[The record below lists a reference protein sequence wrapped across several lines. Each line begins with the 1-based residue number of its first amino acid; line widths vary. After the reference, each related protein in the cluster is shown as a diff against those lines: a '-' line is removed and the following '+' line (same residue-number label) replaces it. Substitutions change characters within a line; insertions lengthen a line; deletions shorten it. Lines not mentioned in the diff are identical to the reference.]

1 MTWSLTAV
9 ILALLPV
16 AGTLIIMNWVLRD
29 AKRESG
35 LEDALTH
42 QSHAMAPSVPSQTFA
57 SHCGQ
62 VPSKCLRQKEHS
74 QLHDSSVAFGT
85 DASQATLQQPGTK
98 RQ

>member
-35 LEDALTH
+35 LVDALTH
-42 QSHAMAPSVPSQTFA
+42 QSHAMAHSESVSSSRTA
-57 SHCGQ
+57 LESAT
-62 VPSKCLRQKEHS
+62 VTTKARQGKPTA
-74 QLHDSSVAFGT
+74 D
-85 DASQATLQQPGTK
+85 
-98 RQ
+98 R